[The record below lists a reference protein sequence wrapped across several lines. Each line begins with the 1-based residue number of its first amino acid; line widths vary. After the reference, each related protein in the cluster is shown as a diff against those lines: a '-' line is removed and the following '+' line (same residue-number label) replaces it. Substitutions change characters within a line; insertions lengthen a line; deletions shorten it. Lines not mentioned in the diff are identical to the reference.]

1 MRILRACIVVLALG
15 PGLFM
20 TCDGSRALILGDY
33 LTPTSGRFA
42 GQLGPWSDVIKVVG
56 IAPRS
61 ALMKVVFV
69 LLGVAWLGAIA
80 AFLRHA
86 RRSAGILAVLAV
98 MTLWYLPLGTTM
110 SALVL
115 VGLALLGCRSNRP
128 LQPTSDPG

>member
-15 PGLFM
+15 PALFM
-20 TCDGSRALILGDY
+20 TFDGSRALILGDY

-42 GQLGPWSDVIKVVG
+42 GQLGPWSDVI
-56 IAPRS
+56 
-61 ALMKVVFV
+61 KVVFV

-115 VGLALLGCRSNRP
+115 VGLARLGWRSNRP